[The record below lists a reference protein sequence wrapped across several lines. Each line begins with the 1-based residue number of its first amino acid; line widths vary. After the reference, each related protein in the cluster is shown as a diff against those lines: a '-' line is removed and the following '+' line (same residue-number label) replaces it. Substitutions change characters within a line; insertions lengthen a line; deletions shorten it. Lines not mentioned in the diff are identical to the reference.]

1 MTMAQESL
9 RELEN
14 KYEILVEDHGL
25 VQGANNKLRQESGES
40 KAAVKTLVRLLCL
53 ATETSA
59 RQFKVVQ

>member
-25 VQGANNKLRQESGES
+25 VQGVNNRLRHESAES
-40 KAAVKTLVRLLCL
+40 KAALKTLVRASFALQ
-53 ATETSA
+53 ATVF
-59 RQFKVVQ
+59 QNPD